1 MLVRGLDELGQI
13 EGVFFD
19 ASQAS
24 WDYQQTGIIF
34 LSHVETIDSIN
45 IGPQEQAKREML
57 I

>member
-24 WDYQQTGIIF
+24 WDYQRTGIIF